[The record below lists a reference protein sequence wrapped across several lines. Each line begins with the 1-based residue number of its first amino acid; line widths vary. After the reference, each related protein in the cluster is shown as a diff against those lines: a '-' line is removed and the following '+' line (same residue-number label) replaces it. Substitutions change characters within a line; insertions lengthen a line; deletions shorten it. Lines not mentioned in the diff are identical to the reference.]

1 MKTPVPNNQRPR
13 GFTLVE
19 LITVVAILGIL
30 MTLTVGAV
38 QGVRNYVAR
47 SATREIFAALD
58 AALQQYYNDWGK
70 YPMYPS
76 FSTTDADFGPVAVAY
91 APVSGVTQ
99 AAKNAVLFA
108 ALTMQ
113 QRKGPYFRGGISQA
127 RRATTGSGA
136 STKVY
141 YVFTDGWGND
151 INYMPDSTPV
161 APPILESLG
170 MDIDPAAT
178 GDNMRNR
185 TP

>member
-1 MKTPVPNNQRPR
+1 MKTPVPNNQRPQ

-70 YPMYPS
+70 YPYVSSPNV
-76 FSTTDADFGPVAVAY
+76 DFGQVAAAY
-91 APVSGVTQ
+91 APLTGSSQ
-99 AAKNAVLFA
+99 AAKNGVLFS
-108 ALTMQ
+108 ALTMS
-113 QRKGPYFRGGISQA
+113 QRKGPYFRGGTSQA
-127 RRATTGSGA
+127 RRATSGAGA
-136 STKVY
+136 STEVY
-141 YVFTDGWGND
+141 YVFVDGWGND
-151 INYMPDSTPV
+151 INYMPDTTAV
-161 APPILESLG
+161 APPVLESLG

>member
-47 SATREIFAALD
+47 NATREIFAALD

-70 YPMYPS
+70 YPWPAS
-76 FSTTDADFGPVAVAY
+76 ISNNDFGQVATAY

-99 AAKNAVLFA
+99 TAKNAVLFA
-108 ALTMQ
+108 ALTMP
-113 QRKGPYFRGGISQA
+113 QRKGPYFKGGISQA
-127 RRATTGSGA
+127 RRATTGSGT

-170 MDIDPAAT
+170 VDIDPTAI

-185 TP
+185 MP